1 MPEIFSVIPLYSS
14 LLVSSKCLTMAANI
28 LFIRVTRGVFADEV
42 VGGLDNMAT
51 RPLLPNLVKVIVRDK
66 GVSF

>member
-1 MPEIFSVIPLYSS
+1 MPEIFSGISPYSS

-28 LFIRVTRGVFADEV
+28 LFVHVTRGVFADEV

-51 RPLLPNLVKVIVRDK
+51 SPILPNLVY
-66 GVSF
+66 SL